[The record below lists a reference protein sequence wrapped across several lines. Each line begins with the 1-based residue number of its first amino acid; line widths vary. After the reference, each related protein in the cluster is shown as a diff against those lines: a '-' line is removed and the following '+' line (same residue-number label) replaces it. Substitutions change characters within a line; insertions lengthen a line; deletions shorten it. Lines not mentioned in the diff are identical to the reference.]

1 RTRSTL
7 ERTAADVEAL
17 GRKTVV
23 LEGDVGDAAHVARFF
38 AESLERLGPCDALLH
53 AAATHGTPMRF
64 ADAPDEE
71 LDHVL
76 RTNLRGTFLV
86 TRAALRQMLGRG
98 GSIVLVSSAGTLRGF
113 PLAAPYAA

>member
-1 RTRSTL
+1 MTNVAAITGGGGGLGGAAARALAERGYDIALTGRTRSSL
-7 ERTAADVEAL
+7 EKTAAAVEAL

-23 LEGDVGDAAHVARFF
+23 LEGDVGDEAHVARFF

-71 LDHVL
+71 L
-76 RTNLRGTFLV
+76 
-86 TRAALRQMLGRG
+86 
-98 GSIVLVSSAGTLRGF
+98 
-113 PLAAPYAA
+113 